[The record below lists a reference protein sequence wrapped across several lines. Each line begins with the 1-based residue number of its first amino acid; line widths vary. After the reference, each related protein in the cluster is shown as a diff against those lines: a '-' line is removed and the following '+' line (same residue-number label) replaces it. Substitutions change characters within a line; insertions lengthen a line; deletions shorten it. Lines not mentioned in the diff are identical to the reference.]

1 MTKQAAETKILKAFE
16 LTWVM
21 YDPTDRFGVIMALFT
36 LSPVFVTLMHVTLV
50 AFQRDLDS
58 VSMFLGQVTSEVLN
72 KVLKKAINQRRPDG
86 ARMGGSGMPSAHSQF
101 ISYFASYAVAYTW
114 SRLNSHRYMEQ
125 CFTIVGAILLALLT
139 CYSRVRL
146 GYHTKDQVI
155 VGALVGVLAGFTWH
169 ALISMVS
176 PWLFPLVAQSRVA
189 QFFYLRDISH
199 IPDLIVHQHEL
210 CYLDAAASFK
220 NKFQ

>member
-1 MTKQAAETKILKAFE
+1 MTKQAAETKTLKAFE

-58 VSMFLGQVTSEVLN
+58 MSMFLGQVTSEVLN

-101 ISYFASYAVAYTW
+101 ISYFAS
-114 SRLNSHRYMEQ
+114 LNSHRYMEQ
-125 CFTIVGAILLALLT
+125 WFTIVGAILLALLT

-155 VGALVGVLAGFTWH
+155 VGALVGVLAGFIWH